1 MSSSASDRL
10 VRSGISAAGTGRAL
24 LVLGVIITAASFLA
38 LLVILG
44 LYFTGADP
52 HPALY
57 FTALWG
63 FPVGFTLMIVHVL
76 YAMSRRRRRRAA
88 IG

>member
-1 MSSSASDRL
+1 MSSSASGRTAGS
-10 VRSGISAAGTGRAL
+10 RITAAGTGRAL
-24 LVLGVIITAASFLA
+24 LMLGVLITAASFLA

-44 LYFTGADP
+44 VYFAGADP

-63 FPVGFTLMIVHVL
+63 FPVGFTLMVIHVL